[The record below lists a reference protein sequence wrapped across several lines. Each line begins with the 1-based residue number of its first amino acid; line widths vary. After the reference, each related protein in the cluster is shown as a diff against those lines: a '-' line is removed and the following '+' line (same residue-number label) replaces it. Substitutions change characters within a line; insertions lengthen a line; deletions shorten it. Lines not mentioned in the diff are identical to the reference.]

1 MTEEVKQTQNNMIL
15 EYMRKNGA
23 ITRVDALRFC
33 SCANLTARITDL
45 RKHGHDIQTIRTHG
59 VNQFGRNIN
68 YGRFILREET
78 A

>member
-1 MTEEVKQTQNNMIL
+1 MTEEVKQTQNNLIL
-15 EYMRKNGA
+15 DYMRKNGA

-45 RKHGHDIQTIRTHG
+45 RNQGHDIQTIMTQG
-59 VNQFGRNIN
+59 INQFGRKIN